1 MANKRIDDATGVETV
16 GHEWDGI
23 EELNNPLPRWWVW
36 SFYACIIFAI
46 GYMIAY
52 PAWPL
57 IDKGTAGVL
66 GWTSRSQ
73 LAKEMSEA
81 KAEKSA
87 LIASLD
93 KASIQQIGSDPD
105 LLRSAVAG
113 GNAAFKVNCVQCHGA
128 GASGSRGYPN
138 LADDD
143 WLWGGNLEQ
152 IHQTIQHGIRN
163 PDDDLTRMS
172 AMPAFGRDELLSA
185 AQIRDVAGY
194 VRTLSGKEKPSAA
207 SRRGSAVFAQQ
218 CTICHGAEGKG
229 DRKVGAPDLTDAIWL
244 YGSSREDIEHQIYAP
259 AHGVMPAWG
268 ERLDPVTVKMLAA
281 YVHSLGGGEDFAE
294 VADNPAENTDEQ
306 ATDN

>member
-1 MANKRIDDATGVETV
+1 
-16 GHEWDGI
+16 
-23 EELNNPLPRWWVW
+23 
-36 SFYACIIFAI
+36 
-46 GYMIAY
+46 
-52 PAWPL
+52 
-57 IDKGTAGVL
+57 
-66 GWTSRSQ
+66 
-73 LAKEMSEA
+73 
-81 KAEKSA
+81 
-87 LIASLD
+87 
-93 KASIQQIGSDPD
+93 
-105 LLRSAVAG
+105 
-113 GNAAFKVNCVQCHGA
+113 
-128 GASGSRGYPN
+128 
-138 LADDD
+138 
-143 WLWGGNLEQ
+143 
-152 IHQTIQHGIRN
+152 
-163 PDDDLTRMS
+163 
-172 AMPAFGRDELLSA
+172 MPAFGRDELLSA